1 MGLGSDGF
9 SCRWLGCRLLRVASA
24 DEWEWDRLLFGSA
37 RLIERATGDPAPTGV
52 ANTDIVKETISE

>member
-1 MGLGSDGF
+1 
-9 SCRWLGCRLLRVASA
+9 LRVASA